1 MNDWNP
7 ELNVGVASI
16 DKQHK
21 IIFELIGD
29 LGKAIEDGKDKRR
42 IEKLLDIV
50 ENYVYRHFYAEELL
64 LKQHADRIP
73 HTLEHYYLMRE
84 FNIFRFNLRYKK
96 QEKVPLHTFVH
107 DWFVNHIKNQ
117 DIPTFQ
123 NTAEQ
128 QSPPTSSPPD
138 EKPDRRR
145 DKRIPQ
151 GKITDGSIRAQCHNL
166 FSLKKS
172 SATVVDIASSGLR
185 ISSIAQ
191 HNLGDLVNIKCR
203 IGTSFKLDEK
213 LRVVD
218 ISETEYGL
226 EFIDIS
232 EEAKSFLTSLYGA
245 IGKYSKS

>member
-21 IIFELIGD
+21 IIFDLIND
-29 LGKAIEDGKDKRR
+29 LGKAIEDGSDKKRV
-42 IEKLLDIV
+42 EKLLDVV
-50 ENYVYRHFYAEELL
+50 ENYVYRHFYAEEVL
-64 LKQHADRIP
+64 LKHHTDRIS
-73 HTLEHYYLMRE
+73 HTLEHYNLMRE

-107 DWFVNHIKNQ
+107 DWFVNHIKTQ

-123 NTAEQ
+123 DSTVQ
-128 QSPPTSSPPD
+128 QSPLASSPPE

-145 DKRIPQ
+145 NKRIPQ

-185 ISSIAQ
+185 ISSNAR

-203 IGTSFKLDEK
+203 IGTSFKLNEK
-213 LRVVD
+213 LRIVD
-218 ISETEYGL
+218 VSGTEYGL

-232 EEAKSFLTSLYGA
+232 GEAKSFLTNLYGA

>member
-1 MNDWNP
+1 MNEWNP

-21 IIFELIGD
+21 IIFELIDD
-29 LGKAIEDGKDKRR
+29 LGKAIEDGKDRRR

-50 ENYVYRHFYAEELL
+50 ENYVFRHFYAEEEL
-64 LKQHADRIP
+64 LKHHPDRIP
-73 HTLEHYYLMRE
+73 HTLEHYKLMRE

-96 QEKVPLHTFVH
+96 QEKIPLHIFVH
-107 DWFVNHIKNQ
+107 DWFVNHIKSQ

-123 NTAEQ
+123 DTVKQ
-128 QSPPTSSPPD
+128 QSPHSSAPP
-138 EKPDRRR
+138 EETPERRR
-145 DKRIPQ
+145 NKRIPQ
-151 GKITDGSIRAQCHNL
+151 GRITDGDIRAKCHNL
-166 FSLKKS
+166 FSLKRS
-172 SATVVDIASSGLR
+172 NATVVDIASSGLR

-191 HNLGDLVNIKCR
+191 HNLGDLVNINCR
-203 IGTSFKLDEK
+203 IGTNFKLDEK

-218 ISETEYGL
+218 VSGTEYGL
-226 EFIDIS
+226 EFVDIS